1 VNKLSKLQETIL
13 MMLLRPDMGKT
24 QQEFNQKMYEMWFP
38 RRKNVLN
45 ARATLSRTYR
55 RLEDRN
61 LIFKYKRRWLLTEE
75 GEAVAQAL
83 FEEVK
88 DRVAQAEAETFKTVN
103 N

>member
-1 VNKLSKLQETIL
+1 MDKLSKLQERIL
-13 MMLLRPDMGKT
+13 MMLLHPDIEKT
-24 QQEFNQKMYEMWFP
+24 QQEFNQKMYERFFP

-55 RLEDRN
+55 RLEDRD
-61 LIFKYKRRWLLTEE
+61 LIFKSKRRWLLTEE

-83 FEEVK
+83 FAGVK
-88 DRVAQAEAETFKTVN
+88 KRVAERETVN